1 MTATLAT
8 DPSSNLTQVD
18 ANVAPISTE
27 STALNVTA
35 ASAAE
40 STSANDTTTATTN
53 TTAASTP
60 TISAGLQLNQLKDP
74 ISTQPAIVGTP
85 GDRYLFTESP
95 VEYYYYH
102 QPVVK
107 KVQPTIG
114 LTTGGT
120 PIEISGAWFD

>member
-1 MTATLAT
+1 MTA
-8 DPSSNLTQVD
+8 
-18 ANVAPISTE
+18 
-27 STALNVTA
+27 A

-40 STSANDTTTATTN
+40 STSENTNTN
-53 TTAASTP
+53 TTAPVTTTTPSTP
-60 TISAGLQLNQLKDP
+60 TISAGMQLNLLKDP

-102 QPVVK
+102 QPIVK